1 MTRTQCELRDW
12 LIPHLLIDNSGRRGI
27 ASGIKVIEF
36 KAAVI
41 YLGTEDLACYRI
53 LVRDHKTAG
62 VHGAAVVWVYDDL
75 YKLMDMY
82 LLYEANSLQQLPR
95 RLAVFLFQVVGCH

>member
-1 MTRTQCELRDW
+1 MTRTQCELQDW
-12 LIPHLLIDNSGRRGI
+12 LITRLLIDNSGRRGI

-53 LVRDHKTAG
+53 LVCASNATRKIILLPWLRTRHKLKPGITMCMK
-62 VHGAAVVWVYDDL
+62 
-75 YKLMDMY
+75 KLDK
-82 LLYEANSLQQLPR
+82 LI
-95 RLAVFLFQVVGCH
+95 